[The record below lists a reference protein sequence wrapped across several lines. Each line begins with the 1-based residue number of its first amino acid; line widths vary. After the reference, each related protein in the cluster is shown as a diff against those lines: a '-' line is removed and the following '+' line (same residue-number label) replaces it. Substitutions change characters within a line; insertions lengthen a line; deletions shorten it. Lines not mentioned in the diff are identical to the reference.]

1 MIKKLL
7 LVYITILI
15 TFNYQS
21 TNSYDKE
28 LSTFDDGKTI
38 KELKES
44 IDILDKANSE
54 LVEDYKDLNIDFEV
68 KKFLRTNLSE
78 LELSN
83 LKNTISIFNTNKLR
97 IENDISNKIKNKL
110 SVVEEKKSLIEE
122 KRKFFNG
129 LISYINSEFNND
141 YLNYIKENVQIFIE
155 QKKQNNL
162 EIKKEILN
170 SKLGVL
176 ETKIQ
181 EHKNF
186 INENIKK
193 IIESKLDEKLK
204 NLSNNETFKALSK
217 ESKVKVLNK
226 TIDKI
231 NQKLDKLKNSNI
243 SNTGTISKYANDIYD
258 KKVQTFMVA
267 MTKLENFRDTF
278 K

>member
-28 LSTFDDGKTI
+28 LSTFDDWKTI

-122 KRKFFNG
+122 KRKFFNW

-170 SKLGVL
+170 SKLWVL

-243 SNTGTISKYANDIYD
+243 SNTWTISKYANDIYD